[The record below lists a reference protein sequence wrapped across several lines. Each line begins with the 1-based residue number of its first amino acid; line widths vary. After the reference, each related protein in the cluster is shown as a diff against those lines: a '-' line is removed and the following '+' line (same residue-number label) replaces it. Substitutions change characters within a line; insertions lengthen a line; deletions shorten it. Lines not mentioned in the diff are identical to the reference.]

1 MRPPAQVSAAIE
13 VLAALDARSRPAG
26 DAIREWGL
34 AHRFAGSGDRAAI
47 SGLVFDSL
55 RRKNSAAFVMD
66 ADAPRAVV
74 LGMLRLAR
82 NLDTAAIEKLFD
94 GSPHAPAPLSNQERA
109 RLAAADLSNAPAHVR
124 GDYPEWLDAQLAET
138 FGDARAEEGG
148 ALANRAPL
156 DLRVNTLK
164 SDRET
169 VLDELSHLNPQ
180 IARWSPLGLRIALS
194 AEGRQPP
201 VTSEAAFVKGGFEV
215 QDEGSQLAALLSGAG
230 PGMQVLDLCAGS
242 GGKTLALAS
251 MMDRRGQI
259 FAYDSDLRRLAPI
272 HDRLKRA
279 GAHNVQVRGPK
290 GKQDVISDLRGK
302 IDLVLIDAPCT
313 GTGVWRRNPD
323 AKWRMR
329 PGALEQRVKE
339 QSVLLDQASAFVK
352 PGGRIA
358 YVTCSVLQVENN
370 AQIRAFR
377 ERRPGWTII
386 PPNETVLALGE
397 RGPVLKAAALASE
410 EGLLLS
416 PRRTDTDGF
425 FISVLAKT

>member
-1 MRPPAQVSAAIE
+1 MRAPAQISAAME
-13 VLAALDARSRPAG
+13 VLSALDARSRPAG
-26 DAIREWGL
+26 DAIKEWGL

-55 RRKNSAAFVMD
+55 RRKNSAAFVMGSNT
-66 ADAPRAVV
+66 PRAVV

-82 NLDTAAIEKLFD
+82 NLAIGAIEKLFD
-94 GSPHAPAPLSNQERA
+94 GSQHAPAPLEGHERE
-109 RLAAADLSNAPAHVR
+109 RLEAADLSAAPPHVR

-138 FGDARAEEGG
+138 FGDLRAEEGA

-164 SDRET
+164 SDREKI
-169 VLDELSHLNPQ
+169 LAELSHLNPQ
-180 IARWSPLGLRIALS
+180 PARWSPLGIRIALS

-201 VTSEAAFVKGGFEV
+201 VTSEGAFMKGGFEV
-215 QDEGSQLAALLSGAG
+215 QDEGSQLAALLSGAA

-251 MMDRRGQI
+251 MMDGRGQI

-279 GAHNVQVRGPK
+279 GAHNVQVRAPK
-290 GKQDVISDLRGK
+290 GKQDVLSDLRGK
-302 IDLVLIDAPCT
+302 SDLVLVDAPCT

-329 PGALEQRVKE
+329 PGALEQRAKE
-339 QSVLLDQASAFVK
+339 QSALLDQASQFVK
-352 PGGRIA
+352 SGGRIA
-358 YVTCSVLQVENN
+358 YVTCSLLQAENN
-370 AQIRAFR
+370 TQIREFLKR
-377 ERRPGWTII
+377 TPGWSVVA
-386 PPNETVLALGE
+386 PAETVLALGE
-397 RGPVLKAAALASE
+397 RGPVFKAAALASD
-410 EGLLLS
+410 EGLLLT
-416 PRRTDTDGF
+416 PRRTETDGF
-425 FISVLAKT
+425 FISVLKKS